1 MEVKAEAMTLEGE
14 KLRRS
19 SRFKGFERGCASLVS
34 GLGSIRKGSLLELL
48 HEPEVSKSC
57 RPMSKTQ

>member
-19 SRFKGFERGCASLVS
+19 SRFKGFERTRLRSLS
-34 GLGSIRKGSLLELL
+34 ISRLGLIGKG
-48 HEPEVSKSC
+48 
-57 RPMSKTQ
+57 